1 MKDNGA
7 SCTTTNKGGKG
18 EYGFSFFVIIIL
30 VFFGILGYLICA
42 NVYSLKH
49 STIYT
54 LELSEMAEGVYA
66 YREQAV
72 SHIPA
77 QNYTMATFCDTN
89 GNIYTVK
96 GKVFSVNYT
105 SGKPYAVWESTNIVN
120 SDTVTIYAPVGSV
133 VYNGAVT
140 IR

>member
-1 MKDNGA
+1 MTQNDKKAPNYGLIFFLIVVLIFAGLLSLLLYKNEYDLEHP
-7 SCTTTNKGGKG
+7 TTY
-18 EYGFSFFVIIIL
+18 EF
-30 VFFGILGYLICA
+30 
-42 NVYSLKH
+42 
-49 STIYT
+49 
-54 LELSEMAEGVYA
+54 ELSEMANGVYA

-72 SHIPA
+72 SSIPA

-96 GKVFSVNYT
+96 GQVYSVNYT

-120 SDTVTIYAPVGSV
+120 SDTVTIYAPAGTV